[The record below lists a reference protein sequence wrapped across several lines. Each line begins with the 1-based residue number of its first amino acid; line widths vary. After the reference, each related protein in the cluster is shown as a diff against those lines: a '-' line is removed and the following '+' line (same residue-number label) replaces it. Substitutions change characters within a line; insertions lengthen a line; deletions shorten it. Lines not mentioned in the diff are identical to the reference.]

1 MRRRSLLSVS
11 CKKKGGEK
19 SPPVRALLSFET
31 KSVAVAARS
40 TAVSAA
46 PTAAAA
52 AAARLGTS
60 FVHGQRAPA
69 ILLARKGR
77 DGVLRLVIVA
87 EFNESETLRAA
98 RVAIGDHGDGVD
110 VPVLGEKGPKVVFG
124 SVVGQVSDVQFH
136 R

>member
-19 SPPVRALLSFET
+19 CPPVRALLSFET
-31 KSVAVAARS
+31 KSIAVAARS
-40 TAVSAA
+40 AAVSAA
-46 PTAAAA
+46 PTAAA

-124 SVVGQVSDVQFH
+124 CVVGQVSDVQFH